1 MIERTEIEEGIALEL
16 ISYVA
21 SCQNEQIFNTY
32 DVCTLIFVADEL
44 ASIGMEANTAH
55 IARHN
60 IAREEVEQALL
71 MIQ

>member
-32 DVCTLIFVADEL
+32 DVCILLLVADEL
-44 ASIGMEANTAH
+44 ASIGMNQTQLTSPATTSRGRKWN
-55 IARHN
+55 R
-60 IAREEVEQALL
+60 LC
-71 MIQ
+71 